1 MLSTKYSQ
9 SNISK
14 LSTKQ
19 NTVRGANNL
28 PAASQSNFNK
38 THEPNSNKRSQ
49 KDESDLVTRGEP
61 EGSNYTL

>member
-9 SNISK
+9 SNMSK

-28 PAASQSNFNK
+28 PASQSNFNK
-38 THEPNSNKRSQ
+38 THEPTSNKRSQ
-49 KDESDLVTRGEP
+49 KDEGDFNRGEP
-61 EGSNYTL
+61 ENSNYTL